1 LTTGRSDH
9 TATLL
14 GSGLVLVAGGLVL
27 SPAGATASAELYN
40 PASGTF
46 TATGSLTVG
55 RSVHIAALLN
65 NGTVLIAGG
74 AGGAVLSSA
83 ELY

>member
-1 LTTGRSDH
+1 
-9 TATLL
+9 
-14 GSGLVLVAGGLVL
+14 
-27 SPAGATASAELYN
+27 LYN

-46 TATGSLTVG
+46 TATGSLTVA
-55 RSVHIAALLN
+55 RSVPIAALMN

-74 AGGAVLSSA
+74 VGNTLLSGA

>member
-1 LTTGRSDH
+1 
-9 TATLL
+9 
-14 GSGLVLVAGGLVL
+14 LVLVAGGLVL
-27 SPAGATASAELYN
+27 SPAGVTASAELYN

-46 TATGSLTVG
+46 TATGSLTVA
-55 RSVHIAALLN
+55 RSVPIAALMN

-74 AGGAVLSSA
+74 AGNTLLSSA